1 MRIGPLLDA
10 WMFEVLPGRH
20 VFIVAYTV
28 FRQGDQALTISH
40 EHKRMQWWPLDAL
53 PADALPAGYQRAIA
67 VSRNL

>member
-1 MRIGPLLDA
+1 
-10 WMFEVLPGRH
+10 

-28 FRQGDQALTISH
+28 FCQGDQALTISH

-53 PADALPAGYQRAIA
+53 PADALPAGYQPAIA